1 MSNHVGAAIVMVFA
15 SGLAYGA
22 HPLNTDDPGT
32 QDSGNH
38 QIELNTDQLRQ
49 GSTHTDVGALTY
61 TYGVMRTLDV
71 ALTLPGTF
79 SSPSGI
85 NDVTAA
91 MKWRFFD
98 NDAGS
103 YALRADW
110 ILPSGT
116 AAKGL
121 GNGKAG
127 MALTG
132 IASKVIGAWQLLG
145 NAGAT
150 LNRYA
155 LPADHDAKRT
165 LVWSAS
171 VAALYTINPSWK
183 IVADTGVSQ
192 NSSRIENGAPGYI
205 LTGVIIS
212 PNPKFDID
220 AGIRFGIGC
229 QACAVQVARQVGAGL
244 TWRF

>member
-1 MSNHVGAAIVMVFA
+1 MRTHVSVFIVTVFA
-15 SGLAYGA
+15 SSLAYGT

-38 QIELNTDQLRQ
+38 QIELNTDRLRQ
-49 GSTHTDVGALTY
+49 HGAHTNVGAVTY
-61 TYGVMRTLDV
+61 TYGATRALDV
-71 ALTLPGTF
+71 ALNLPGTL

-91 MKWRFFD
+91 LKWRFFE
-98 NDAGS
+98 NDTVS

-116 AAKGL
+116 ASKGL

-127 MALTG
+127 TALTG
-132 IASKVIGAWQLLG
+132 IGSTVIGAWQLLG

-155 LPADHDAKRT
+155 LQADRDTKRM
-165 LVWSAS
+165 LV
-171 VAALYTINPSWK
+171 
-183 IVADTGVSQ
+183 
-192 NSSRIENGAPGYI
+192 
-205 LTGVIIS
+205 
-212 PNPKFDID
+212 
-220 AGIRFGIGC
+220 
-229 QACAVQVARQVGAGL
+229 
-244 TWRF
+244 